1 MDWLDLI
8 PSTPG
13 NSRLR
18 PKLDDSGS
26 LLPIC
31 FNTSSQKMQL
41 ARNHPSSLWWH
52 DVSSKILSNANPI
65 EIKTSKTNG
74 LNLHS
79 NGMAGVELTSENF
92 TKAASSM
99 LKKKMK
105 NQYARNIQLHP
116 HSPTMGVNK
125 NHPRWIYGGYSWAM
139 AIPHEY
145 RSVTSSWAAG
155 SPPFSPPHLA
165 LQPALEDRP
174 HIFPGQV
181 PTPLRQCHSWATIA
195 HEKHREVC
203 ETSWIFLVYLVYLP
217 GKPHFT
223 GFWSHHGV
231 FIQYKSE

>member
-1 MDWLDLI
+1 MVNRYMDWLDLI

-99 LKKKMK
+99 LKKRWKTNMPETSSCIPIHQPWGSTK
-105 NQYARNIQLHP
+105 IIPDGFMGAIHGPWLYPMNIDQLHP
-116 HSPTMGVNK
+116 VELPGRHHSLHHTLPCSPPLRIAHISFLAKFPHHCANAIPGQPSPTK
-125 NHPRWIYGGYSWAM
+125 NTGK
-139 AIPHEY
+139 
-145 RSVTSSWAAG
+145 SVRLPGSSWY
-155 SPPFSPPHLA
+155 
-165 LQPALEDRP
+165 
-174 HIFPGQV
+174 I
-181 PTPLRQCHSWATIA
+181 
-195 HEKHREVC
+195 
-203 ETSWIFLVYLVYLP
+203 
-217 GKPHFT
+217 
-223 GFWSHHGV
+223 
-231 FIQYKSE
+231 